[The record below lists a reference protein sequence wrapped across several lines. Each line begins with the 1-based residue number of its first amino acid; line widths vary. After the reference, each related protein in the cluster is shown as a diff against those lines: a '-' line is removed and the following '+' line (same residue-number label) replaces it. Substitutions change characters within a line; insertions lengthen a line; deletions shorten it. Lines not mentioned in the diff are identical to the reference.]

1 MSDSP
6 QNLPPVRRDLRQPGA
21 PSSLDQRFRTTKGA
35 ERKPPARGLMLTSL
49 LCLLVW
55 SGYNT
60 AIYVAMDTHFPKNF
74 VNFLHGVRAFFPM
87 LAGLIAAAQLARRR
101 SLPRWLSFSPLILLL
116 LYAMIGLA
124 SSILVSPQALVA
136 GYWALQ
142 YISVIGVVFA
152 IASGPEP
159 EAHLARF
166 ISTNWACCAAVCLGL
181 LAGIPVL
188 GGLAPTSK
196 TAGSPL
202 HIMAYGKV
210 RDEVMG
216 MTGPRS
222 TGLGR
227 FAGIL
232 LLVGLAKL
240 LHDRKDKKTLFIWLP
255 LMLAGGVALLLSQ
268 ARTSWISVVI
278 AAALLLARAPTRWR
292 MPIIMLTLLALPLVW
307 LTGFGHTALLY
318 LTRGRE
324 FDPTLSGR
332 TVTWA
337 KGWQALQQSPWS
349 GLGFWADRYFLNG
362 WNVHNT
368 LLDALMQSGFLGV
381 IPFVIAIVWIWSGI
395 LRFYSTK
402 PAREASSLPGEL
414 VAVMTFLTVY
424 SVTEI
429 TCSFYSVGW
438 IAMAPFFAHVQ
449 LRAYQ
454 NARKRRAA
462 PFLPA
467 PARGASLMDARPVA
481 PLPGRDFTSR

>member
-1 MSDSP
+1 MP
-6 QNLPPVRRDLRQPGA
+6 
-21 PSSLDQRFRTTKGA
+21 A
-35 ERKPPARGLMLTSL
+35 ERNPQARGLMLTSL

-60 AIYVAMDTHFPKNF
+60 SIYVSLNPHFPKNL
-74 VNFLHGVRAFFPM
+74 VNFAHGARAFFPM
-87 LAGLIAAAQLARRR
+87 LAGLIAAGQLAHRR
-101 SLPRWLSFSPLILLL
+101 SLPKWLSFSPLTLLL
-116 LYAMIGLA
+116 PYALIGLA
-124 SSILVSPQALVA
+124 SSILVSPQPIVA
-136 GYWALQ
+136 VYWALQ
-142 YISVIGVVFA
+142 YICVIVVVLA
-152 IASGPEP
+152 VASGPDP

-166 ISTNWACCAAVCLGL
+166 ISVNWACCAAVCVGL
-181 LAGIPVL
+181 LVGIPVL
-188 GGLAPTSK
+188 GGLSPSPK
-196 TAGSPL
+196 TVGSPL
-202 HIMAYGKV
+202 HVMAYGKV

-255 LMLAGGVALLLSQ
+255 LMLAGAVALLLSQ
-268 ARTSWISVVI
+268 ARTSWISVVV
-278 AAALLLARAPTRWR
+278 AAAVLLARAPTRWR

-307 LTGFGHTALLY
+307 LTGFAHTSILY

-324 FDPTLSGR
+324 FDPTLTGR
-332 TVTWA
+332 TITWA

-381 IPFVIAIVWIWSGI
+381 IPFVIAFVWVWVGI

-429 TCSFYSVGW
+429 TGSFYSVGW
-438 IAMAPFFAHVQ
+438 MAMAPFFAHVQ
-449 LRAYQ
+449 LRTYQ
-454 NARKRRAA
+454 NVRKRRAVSFA
-462 PFLPA
+462 PA
-467 PARGASLMDARPVA
+467 PIRNSNAMPARPRA
-481 PLPGRDFTSR
+481 PTPGRDLAPR

>member
-1 MSDSP
+1 
-6 QNLPPVRRDLRQPGA
+6 
-21 PSSLDQRFRTTKGA
+21 
-35 ERKPPARGLMLTSL
+35 
-49 LCLLVW
+49 
-55 SGYNT
+55 
-60 AIYVAMDTHFPKNF
+60 
-74 VNFLHGVRAFFPM
+74 
-87 LAGLIAAAQLARRR
+87 
-101 SLPRWLSFSPLILLL
+101 
-116 LYAMIGLA
+116 
-124 SSILVSPQALVA
+124 
-136 GYWALQ
+136 
-142 YISVIGVVFA
+142 
-152 IASGPEP
+152 
-159 EAHLARF
+159 
-166 ISTNWACCAAVCLGL
+166 
-181 LAGIPVL
+181 
-188 GGLAPTSK
+188 
-196 TAGSPL
+196 
-202 HIMAYGKV
+202 
-210 RDEVMG
+210 
-216 MTGPRS
+216 
-222 TGLGR
+222 
-227 FAGIL
+227 
-232 LLVGLAKL
+232 
-240 LHDRKDKKTLFIWLP
+240 
-255 LMLAGGVALLLSQ
+255 
-268 ARTSWISVVI
+268 
-278 AAALLLARAPTRWR
+278 
-292 MPIIMLTLLALPLVW
+292 MLTLLALPLVW